1 MNRETPENN
10 PLAALQKIKD
20 VEEQAKFS
28 VKEAREKTGSK
39 IVQSAYD
46 EAKNIHAKHLAEAKK
61 KAEQTRAE
69 LLAQAEEEADKIRK
83 ESGEQIEA
91 LWEKTQKLK
100 SDAVQQIAKKIK
112 SYLETGKL

>member
-1 MNRETPENN
+1 MSGETPENS

-20 VEEQAKFS
+20 IEEQAKTS
-28 VKEAREKTGSK
+28 VAEAREKTAAK

-46 EAKNIHAKHLAEAKK
+46 EAKNIHVKHLTDAKK

-69 LLAQAEEEADKIRK
+69 LLAQAEEAAARIQK
-83 ESGEQIEA
+83 ETGEQIEA
-91 LWEKTQKLK
+91 LWEKTQILK
-100 SDAVQQIAKKIK
+100 SDAVQQVAKKIK